1 MKKLNK
7 KITVVLKVL
16 LEVYWAEIG
25 AVGVY
30 MDQHVKCSAMG
41 YEKLAEMLK
50 KDAVDE
56 MKHAEQLADRILF
69 LDGTVTNAK
78 HSVPMEGQNE
88 ISGMLKTNIDIETEA
103 IGRLSK
109 GISTCFSSGDHGS
122 RLLLEEIL
130 KSEEE
135 HLDKLRTIHE
145 NIEKYGN
152 QYVVAHLM

>member
-1 MKKLNK
+1 
-7 KITVVLKVL
+7 
-16 LEVYWAEIG
+16 
-25 AVGVY
+25 

-56 MKHAEQLADRILF
+56 MEHAEKLAERILF
-69 LDGTVTNAK
+69 IGGTVTNAK
-78 HSVPMEGQNE
+78 HGLPLEDQNE
-88 ISGMLKTNIDIETEA
+88 ITDMLKVNIGIEIEA
-103 IGRLSK
+103 VDRLSN
-109 GISTCFSSGDHGS
+109 GINTCFSKGDHGS

-130 KSEEE
+130 KSEET

-152 QYVVAHLM
+152 QYIVVHLM